1 METLNVNYRLAVHSG
16 YKANIVDIGRQEYD
30 ELAYFHK
37 ANFPDV
43 EITRP
48 TIPTDL
54 RLLHDK
60 CLMTV
65 NGYVYPTEYYGDRLF
80 IKGATEGMLKTR
92 SNQLGILSFNQA
104 ETKLKKTQITEEMLN
119 SDGDYP
125 YYNKVLITFPEEVDS
140 CILVLAGY
148 LIFEQPEFFY
158 RVSGSTF
165 ALRLDRLGYIEK
177 LYELSRN
184 RNIFETLG
192 IEASV
197 NNPSVFE
204 VADAI
209 SDETIEKFLTLDNS
223 FLVQVPG
230 YLIDTR
236 KVYLEHSNVPGNLR
250 TEIEPTMP
258 LFGGY
263 GKVIE
268 YKHRKNNDHKYTLQ
282 TIDSYMNNHLLSKLP
297 LTNLTLYNDHR
308 EVGNTYQLS
317 QAFFLDIQ
325 LTKYS

>member
-16 YKANIVDIGRQEYD
+16 YKANIVNIGRQEYD

-65 NGYVYPTEYYGDRLF
+65 NGYVYPTEYYDDRLF
-80 IKGATEGMLKTR
+80 IRDATEGMLKSR

-104 ETKLKKTQITEEMLN
+104 DTKLKKTQITKEMLV
-119 SDGDYP
+119 SDGDYQ
-125 YYNKVLITFPEEVDS
+125 YYNKLLINFPEEVGS
-140 CILVLAGY
+140 CMLVLAGY

-158 RVSGSTF
+158 RVSDRTF
-165 ALRLDRLGYIEK
+165 VLRLDRLGYMEK

-192 IEASV
+192 IETSV

-204 VADAI
+204 VSTAI
-209 SDETIEKFLTLDNS
+209 SNETIEKLLTLNNS
-223 FLVQVPG
+223 FLVEVPN

-250 TEIEPTMP
+250 TEVEPTMP
-258 LFGGY
+258 MFGGC

-282 TIDSYMNNHLLSKLP
+282 TIDAYLNNHLLSRLP
-297 LTNLTLYNDHR
+297 LSALELYNDHR
-308 EVGNTYQLS
+308 VVGSTYQLS

-325 LTKYS
+325 LTRYT